1 MNNQDKNVSPHPAV
15 EGTPILNKMIKL
27 NIHDRQLKVLGEKIK
42 EESEMGRWGGHGSE
56 TSLKALKEGRELQ
69 AKGTANSGLK
79 TQQGGGQR

>member
-42 EESEMGRWGGHGSE
+42 EESEMVR
-56 TSLKALKEGRELQ
+56 
-69 AKGTANSGLK
+69 
-79 TQQGGGQR
+79 